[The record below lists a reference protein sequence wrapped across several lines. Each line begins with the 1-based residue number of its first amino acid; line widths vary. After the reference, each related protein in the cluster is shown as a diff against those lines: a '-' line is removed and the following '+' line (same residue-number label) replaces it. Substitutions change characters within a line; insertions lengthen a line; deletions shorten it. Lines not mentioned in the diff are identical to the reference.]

1 MIHMI
6 IFAAASSPFQR
17 KDGLASGKLLKKKTT
32 NWMFYHVLP
41 IKNGDFLLLTLV
53 YQRICSCMSQVLR
66 QWAHL

>member
-1 MIHMI
+1 MI
-6 IFAAASSPFQR
+6 IFAAVSSPSQR
-17 KDGLASGKLLKKKTT
+17 KDGLASGKLLKNTK

-53 YQRICSCMSQVLR
+53 YQICSCMSQVLR